1 MTRFSLKTGAVN
13 RFYLTVENRCAFLDQ
28 LRSLVQAKWPQFHQD
43 EMQSPRMPKDE
54 EQVLA
59 VEAVIECWNNPFVGN
74 QDLNR
79 ISTAKDAPV
88 DMPYDLLHTCGAW
101 EQKFLQFKEE
111 RLQSSPHKKRFY
123 DPVKLKNWRCLHHS
137 VEKKTVSTQRRTM
150 ILKVDRSLF
159 RRIIITGQCRKIEV
173 KDKLQHSLGPMPWA
187 LSKAEGFPRKNN
199 KAALAS

>member
-1 MTRFSLKTGAVN
+1 MTIFSLKTGTVN
-13 RFYLTVENRCAFLDQ
+13 RFYLTAEYRCAFLDQ

-43 EMQSPRMPKDE
+43 EMQSPRMRKDE

-59 VEAVIECWNNPFVGN
+59 VEALIESWNNPFVGN

-88 DMPYDLLHTCGAW
+88 DMPYDLLHSCRAW

-111 RLQSSPHKKRFY
+111 RLQSSPPKKRFY

-137 VEKKTVSTQRRTM
+137 VRRKQSRLSEEPWYSRPT
-150 ILKVDRSLF
+150 DLF
-159 RRIIITGQCRKIEV
+159 SGE
-173 KDKLQHSLGPMPWA
+173 W
-187 LSKAEGFPRKNN
+187 
-199 KAALAS
+199 